1 MKKVLATTPLLDAD
15 KAPSSYTEG
24 GMMQRKKRCL
34 KIPPS
39 STEEEAKTKFTNA
52 LSAGVDSLVLL
63 GHGRDRVSVE
73 LLNEIANGFSP
84 NEDEVSCNDHV
95 CYGWGVG
102 GVMLY

>member
-1 MKKVLATTPLLDAD
+1 MKKVLATTPLLAAD
-15 KAPSSYTEG
+15 KAPSSSTEG
-24 GMMQRKKRCL
+24 GLMQRKKRCP

-52 LSAGVDSLVLL
+52 LTSGVDSLVKR

-84 NEDEVSCNDHV
+84 NEDEVSCNYHV
-95 CYGWGVG
+95 CCGWGC
-102 GVMLY
+102 GVIIY

>member
-1 MKKVLATTPLLDAD
+1 MKKVLATTPLLAAD
-15 KAPSSYTEG
+15 KAPSSSTEG
-24 GMMQRKKRCL
+24 GMMQRKKRCP

-52 LSAGVDSLVLL
+52 LTSGVDSLVLL
-63 GHGRDRVSVE
+63 GHGRDRVSIE

-95 CYGWGVG
+95 CCGWGW